1 MSHTVLSLATPALT
15 NPGGGFP
22 VPIEGMNMAPLYIKE
37 VTRKDGLLTTV
48 SYDYDRESESVI
60 EDTRA
65 EFTSADVY
73 TYFLLNKESSD
84 WVLRIYPIANEE
96 NNPAL
101 AQQHRRAIFADMR
114 EFGTTIAYVT
124 KDNSYTAI
132 SIRDN
137 GTPRLWD
144 EDKTGEAPDFRHINI
159 GMSGKIA
166 KRLSML
172 GTQTYL
178 NMDATV
184 VFVDEDDDTF
194 YPHEEGV
201 LYIKVT
207 DKGGDEA
214 IIKDGHYF
222 IRPEVRDEMVKSV
235 SEEMNAH
242 NLEKARMLRRTLG
255 KAMTFNGRLITGKGL
270 IKGDAVVSHVLTTDI
285 EVDRINIKDEVSTF
299 DVHTGLF
306 QMFPQEQMGKV
317 FTNRQTIS
325 SFYKAL
331 MDIPTPNR
339 EGSINLI
346 KDALKDYIDSLV
358 DRFRT
363 GELMLH
369 IDSLG
374 REKGDQI
381 RNVFQKLEAWID
393 GGHSLNE
400 SLYLLMMEAGQI
412 VDMLGCEPGSDDKKR
427 RFPVPYATRNSIRN
441 ADTYRMV
448 YGIELD
454 LAYGEGFIDPELG
467 LIVSDET
474 YLAMIPVLGGA
485 DLDDHVEVHYRTAVD
500 DDEFFDIDARDVVMV
515 IIRNPIGIESDGEY
529 VASEYWMLRAA
540 AIERACIVEDLP
552 ELDPND
558 LPICTAELELSEPTF
573 IGTDPVLTP
582 NYSKQFFIE
591 GVKASAVAQGVYGT
605 HANLMMAFRLYNIPF
620 PFLAP
625 EETFVDVCQQTRH
638 PEDLAYI
645 RNLNEIHRKML
656 ANADIPMDFW
666 TKKRCGLRNVARE
679 DGLFTELVNFH
690 RDEVD
695 RFEVKAKGHIH
706 LVKQAMEARY
716 DGVNITRMKDNK
728 PLLLSRVEVMEARYR
743 AENGKSSRLSYWDF
757 EAIGNAVVDRLDEL
771 EATSASTQTR
781 ELTNQDF
788 LEAHAWLFTQVQ
800 PSHRTTSV
808 RSMYYNT
815 DQKLMMGAM
824 LDRLI
829 EALLS

>member
-1 MSHTVLSLATPALT
+1 
-15 NPGGGFP
+15 
-22 VPIEGMNMAPLYIKE
+22 MAPLYIKE

-48 SYDYDRESESVI
+48 SFDYDRESESII

-73 TYFLLNKESSD
+73 TYFLLNKESSE

-96 NNPAL
+96 NDPAL
-101 AQQHRRAIFADMR
+101 AQQHRRAIFADMKA
-114 EFGTTIAYVT
+114 FGTTIAYVT

-137 GTPRLWD
+137 GTPRVWD
-144 EDKTGEAPDFRHINI
+144 VNKTGESPDFRHINI
-159 GMSGKIA
+159 GMSSKIA

-178 NMDATV
+178 NTDATV
-184 VFVDEDDDTF
+184 IFVDEDDTTF

-201 LYIKVT
+201 LYIRIT
-207 DKGGDEA
+207 DKEGDEA
-214 IIKDGHYF
+214 ILKDGQYF
-222 IRPEVRDEMVKSV
+222 IRPEVRDEMVENV
-235 SEEMNAH
+235 SEKMQVH
-242 NLEKARMLRRTLG
+242 NPEKARMLRRELG
-255 KAMTFNGRLITGKGL
+255 RAKTFNGRLITGKGL
-270 IKGDAVVSHVLTTDI
+270 IKGDAVVSHVLNVDV
-285 EVDRINIKDEVSTF
+285 EVDRVNIKDEVSTF
-299 DVHTGLF
+299 DAHTGLF

-317 FTNRQTIS
+317 FTNRQTIA

-331 MDIPTPNR
+331 MAVPTPNR
-339 EGSINLI
+339 EDSKNLI
-346 KDALKDYIDSLV
+346 KDALVDYIDGLIA
-358 DRFRT
+358 RFRT
-363 GELMLH
+363 GEMMLH
-369 IDSLG
+369 INSLG

-381 RNVFQKLEAWID
+381 RNVFQKLEAWTE
-393 GGHSLNE
+393 HFSLNE

-412 VDMLGCEPGSDDKKR
+412 VDMLGCEPGTDDKKR

-448 YGIELD
+448 YGIEPD
-454 LAYGEGFIDPELG
+454 LAYGEGFVDPELG

-474 YLAMIPVLGGA
+474 YLDMVPVLGGA
-485 DLDDHVEVHYRTAVD
+485 DLDDHVEIHYRTVIND
-500 DDEFFDIDARDVVMV
+500 DDEFFNVDAGDTVMV
-515 IIRNPIGIESDGEY
+515 IIRNPIGIESDGEN
-529 VASEYWMLRAA
+529 VASEYWMLRAS

-552 ELDPND
+552 ELDTSD
-558 LPICTAELELSEPTF
+558 LPICTAELELPEPTF
-573 IGTDPVLTP
+573 EATEPEMTD
-582 NYSKQFFIE
+582 NYSKEFFIN
-591 GVKASAVAQGVYGT
+591 GVKASAKAQGVYGT
-605 HANLMMAFRLYNIPF
+605 HANLMMAFRLYDIPF

-625 EETFVDVCQQTRH
+625 EETFVDICQQTRH

-645 RNLNEIHRKML
+645 RDLNEVHRKML
-656 ANADIPMDFW
+656 ANAGVPMDFW
-666 TKKRCGLRNVARE
+666 TKKRCGLRNVAQE

-690 RDEVD
+690 RDEVA
-695 RFEVKAKGHIH
+695 RFEVNAKQHIH

-716 DGVNITRMKDNK
+716 DGVAITRMKANK

-743 AENGKSSRLSYWDF
+743 AETENTGRLSYWDF
-757 EAIGNAVVDRLDEL
+757 EAIGNLVVDRLNEM
-771 EATSASTQTR
+771 EADSNSSQTR

-788 LEAHAWLFTQVQ
+788 LEAHAWLWTQVK